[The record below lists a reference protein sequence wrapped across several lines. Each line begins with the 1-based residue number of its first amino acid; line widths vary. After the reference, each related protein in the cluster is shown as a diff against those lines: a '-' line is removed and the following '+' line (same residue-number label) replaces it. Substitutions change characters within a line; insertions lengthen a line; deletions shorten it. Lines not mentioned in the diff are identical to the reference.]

1 MRRTIT
7 RRRRGTN
14 LVEIMVVI
22 AIILTLTAVLG
33 LGVMKAY
40 QESCVAT
47 TELAMNKVGQGIEMF
62 KLRKKRMPNQHEFEN
77 LADDATDGW
86 NHPFEMRVPGENSE
100 FSIVSY
106 GRDGEEGGEGYNED
120 IVWSPKASD

>member
-33 LGVMKAY
+33 WGVMKAY
-40 QESCVAT
+40 QESCIAT
-47 TELAMNKVGQGIEMF
+47 TELAMTKVGQSIEMF
-62 KLRKKRMPNQHEFEN
+62 KLRKKRMPNEHEFEN
-77 LADDATDGW
+77 LSEDAADGW
-86 NHPFEMRVPGENSE
+86 GRPFELRVPGEEAE
-100 FSIVSY
+100 FTLVSY
-106 GRDGEEGGEGYNED
+106 GRDGEEGGESYNED
-120 IVWSPKASD
+120 IVWSPKAN